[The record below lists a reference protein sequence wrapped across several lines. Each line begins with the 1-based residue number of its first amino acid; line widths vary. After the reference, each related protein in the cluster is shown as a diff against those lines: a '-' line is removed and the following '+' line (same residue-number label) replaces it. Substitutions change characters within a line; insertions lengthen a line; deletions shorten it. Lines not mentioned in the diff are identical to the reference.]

1 VRRAGAGVEA
11 AAYLLP
17 NALAIR
23 FVESSDLLNLHH
35 KHKMRLCYNA
45 QEEIWQACLDEAL
58 QIRAAEPAIGRWLL
72 PPCSVRQLAGR
83 KPFCPEGER
92 FCGIAVWRL
101 QPHEYERLI

>member
-1 VRRAGAGVEA
+1 
-11 AAYLLP
+11 
-17 NALAIR
+17 
-23 FVESSDLLNLHH
+23 VESSDLLNLHH

-58 QIRAAEPAIGRWLL
+58 QIRAAESAIGRWLL

>member
-1 VRRAGAGVEA
+1 
-11 AAYLLP
+11 
-17 NALAIR
+17 
-23 FVESSDLLNLHH
+23 
-35 KHKMRLCYNA
+35 MRLCYNA

-101 QPHEYERLI
+101 QPADYRRII